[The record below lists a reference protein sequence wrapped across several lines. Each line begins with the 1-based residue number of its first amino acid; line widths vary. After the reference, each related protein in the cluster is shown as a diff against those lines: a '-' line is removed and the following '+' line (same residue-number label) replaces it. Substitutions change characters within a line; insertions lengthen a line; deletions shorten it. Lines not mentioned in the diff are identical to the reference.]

1 MAAKHA
7 ASDQEVSVTPAEPAQ
22 LVVMGRLGAPHGVRG
37 AVKVRPESADP
48 ASLTTYGTWWLRR
61 RNDTSWRAHSVRS
74 VREQGEWLVAE
85 LAGIDSREA
94 AGALRGGEV
103 AIPRESL
110 PALAADE
117 YYQADLAGMA
127 VVNRDGASLGALRD
141 FLESGA
147 HPIARVV
154 DDEGRERLIPWVADY
169 VDAVDASGR
178 RIEVDWPADA

>member
-1 MAAKHA
+1 M
-7 ASDQEVSVTPAEPAQ
+7 TPAEPAR
-22 LVVMGRLGAPHGVRG
+22 LVVMGRVGAPHGVHG

-48 ASLTTYGTWWLRR
+48 ASLCTYGIWWLRR
-61 RNDTSWRAHSVRS
+61 RDEPSWRAHSVRS
-74 VREQGEWLVAE
+74 VRGQGEWLVAE

-127 VVNRDGASLGALRD
+127 VVNRDGVSLGALRG

-169 VDAVDASGR
+169 IDAVDASAR

>member
-1 MAAKHA
+1 VK
-7 ASDQEVSVTPAEPAQ
+7 VTPAEPAH

-48 ASLTTYGTWWLRR
+48 ASLTTYGVWWLRR
-61 RNDTSWRAHSVRS
+61 RDDPSWRAHSVRS

-85 LAGIDSREA
+85 LAGIESREA
-94 AGALRGGEV
+94 AGALRGGDV

-117 YYQADLAGMA
+117 YYQADLAGMT
-127 VVNRDGASLGALRD
+127 VVNRNGALLGALRD

-154 DDEGRERLIPWVADY
+154 DEGGRERLIPWVADY
-169 VDAVDASGR
+169 VDAVDADAR
-178 RIEVDWPADA
+178 RIDVDWPMDA

>member
-1 MAAKHA
+1 M
-7 ASDQEVSVTPAEPAQ
+7 TPAEPAQ

-61 RNDTSWRAHSVRS
+61 RNDPSWRAHSVRS